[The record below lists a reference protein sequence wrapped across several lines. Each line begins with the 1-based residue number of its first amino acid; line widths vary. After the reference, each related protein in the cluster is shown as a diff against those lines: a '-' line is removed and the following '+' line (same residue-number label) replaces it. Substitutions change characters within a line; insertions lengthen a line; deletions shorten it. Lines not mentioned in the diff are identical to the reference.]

1 MFTPR
6 ILAGATALTIVCGG
20 IGTAS
25 ADVVYTA
32 SIASQDATAY
42 APPGLS
48 VIIPDFDPLTNSAL
62 TNIVITVTSASVADI
77 SVTDSSTTGYSFT
90 NATATTT
97 IELTGPQGYSTS
109 LTTVSTLASGSA
121 NAGTAYSV
129 PFAPYTV
136 VVGGVTTFN
145 GVNGSAESDVYIPSA
160 DFVNFEGT
168 GSFTLTFVNTAGDAT
183 FGGTATGAPG
193 DTLYFGGGDD
203 LALNVAVD
211 FQPAPE
217 PASLVLIGTGLIG
230 IALARRPRRS
240 TTC

>member
-25 ADVVYTA
+25 ADVVYTG
-32 SIASQDATAY
+32 SIASQDASLFGGA
-42 APPGLS
+42 GQSVSLS
-48 VIIPDFDPLTNSAL
+48 QFDPSVNSAL
-62 TNIVITVTSASVADI
+62 TGIEISVSSSSVANI
-77 SVTDSSTTGYSFT
+77 SVTDNSTTAYSFT

-211 FQPAPE
+211 FQTAPE